1 MRPLLLALLVSVA
14 SPALATP
21 ATQPVKTPAPSPA
34 ATPAPSD
41 GIVAVVNGEVITQAD
56 VTNRA
61 RLFALTTGQSIA
73 PDTLR
78 LLRPQITRELIDD
91 RLRQQEIQHRKIAV
105 PDVDVAHAI
114 SEIEKRNGLPPGG
127 LQAKLTGQGVS
138 PSTLINQIR
147 TQLGW
152 TRVLRQE
159 LSERARITQA
169 EIAEQEKLF
178 HEQQGQPQYRL
189 SEIFVAAEDPA
200 HQNDARKFADT
211 VIQQLHAGAPFG
223 IVAAEFSQSQTAL
236 EGGSLGWMR
245 ADQLDPAVAAVVTQM
260 PVGAVTNPIKVA
272 GGFDVV
278 TLQEKRL
285 VGSDLATVLTLR
297 QAFYK
302 FTSALDPQNPTAE
315 QRQALINGQ
324 ELSKNAHSCAD
335 IEAANKAAGS
345 VRASDP
351 GEVRL
356 DRLGAAMQNLLGSL
370 KEGEASKALVTGD
383 GILVVMVCKREQKN
397 MAAMTRDDI
406 ANQLLEER
414 VELASRQLQQD
425 LKRRALIDQRS

>member
-1 MRPLLLALLVSVA
+1 MRPLLLALLASVA
-14 SPALATP
+14 LPALAAPLSHVAKTP
-21 ATQPVKTPAPSPA
+21 ATAPHAEPAPA
-34 ATPAPSD
+34 D
-41 GIVAVVNGEVITQAD
+41 GIVAVINGEVITQAD

-91 RLRQQEIQHRKIAV
+91 RLRLQEIQHRKIAV

-114 SEIEKRNGLPPGG
+114 GDIEKRNGLPPGG

-159 LSERARITQA
+159 LSERGRITQS

-189 SEIFVAAEDPA
+189 SEIFVASEDPA
-200 HQNDARKFADT
+200 HQSDARKFADT

-260 PVGAVTNPIKVA
+260 PVGGGDQPGTGGRRVRCGDAAGEAP
-272 GGFDVV
+272 GGFGPGDGAEFAPGV
-278 TLQEKRL
+278 LQ
-285 VGSDLATVLTLR
+285 V
-297 QAFYK
+297 
-302 FTSALDPQNPTAE
+302 
-315 QRQALINGQ
+315 
-324 ELSKNAHSCAD
+324 
-335 IEAANKAAGS
+335 
-345 VRASDP
+345 
-351 GEVRL
+351 
-356 DRLGAAMQNLLGSL
+356 RLGARSAESHAGAAQGACRWPGIV
-370 KEGEASKALVTGD
+370 ED
-383 GILVVMVCKREQKN
+383 G
-397 MAAMTRDDI
+397 A
-406 ANQLLEER
+406 
-414 VELASRQLQQD
+414 
-425 LKRRALIDQRS
+425 